1 MFKHLAEI
9 AVHSDADSRRTHGWV
24 FVLRVDHSDSH
35 SLRYA
40 AFEAVWPMHT
50 YVITDGSQMRVICPR
65 FGPPEACR
73 AIHMMGIGH
82 INIGCTRSYFASS
95 TLLARCTY
103 CTW

>member
-9 AVHSDADSRRTHGWV
+9 VVQSDADSRRTHGWV

-50 YVITDGSQMRVICPR
+50 YGIT
-65 FGPPEACR
+65 E
-73 AIHMMGIGH
+73 GI
-82 INIGCTRSYFASS
+82 
-95 TLLARCTY
+95 
-103 CTW
+103 